1 VTRPHDTWAE
11 VYDLAYE
18 QEFGAYFGYL
28 TEQTLEVVGSLVG
41 PGADVVDFG
50 AGTGRLATPL
60 AGAGHR
66 VVAVEPS
73 ASMLARLL
81 DPPQGPPVQRVCCAM
96 QDFSS
101 PARFDLAL
109 CVFTVVI
116 YLLDEAALDAA
127 MARAAACLRPG
138 GRLLLDVPA
147 LGAFRSRRAST
158 EMLSREVTLEPAY
171 GSVYHYRERIIVH
184 QGPLAGTY
192 EDTFNIRHWPSS
204 QVLASAAG
212 CGLKVQQELIH
223 LFSGTGAEYW
233 LLGRD

>member
-1 VTRPHDTWAE
+1 MTRPHDTWAE
-11 VYDLAYE
+11 IYDLAYE
-18 QEFGAYFGYL
+18 QEFGAYYGYL
-28 TEQTLEVVGSLVG
+28 TEQTLEVVGSLVS
-41 PGADVVDFG
+41 PGADIVDFG

-73 ASMLARLL
+73 ASMLERLR

-138 GRLLLDVPA
+138 GRLLLDVPLRA
-147 LGAFRSRRAST
+147 AFRDRRAST
-158 EMLSREVTLEPAY
+158 DMLSREVTVELAS
-171 GSVYHYRERIIVH
+171 GALFDYRERIVVH
-184 QGPLAGTY
+184 QGALSGTY
-192 EDTFNIRHWPSS
+192 EDAFRLRNWPT
-204 QVLASAAG
+204 QLVLSAASR
-212 CGLKVQQELIH
+212 CGLQVQQDLTH
-223 LFSGTGAEYW
+223 LFAGTGAEYFV
-233 LLGRD
+233 LYKA

>member
-1 VTRPHDTWAE
+1 MTRPHDTWAE
-11 VYDLAYE
+11 IYDLAYE
-18 QEFGAYFGYL
+18 QEFGAYYAAL
-28 TEQTLEVVGSLVG
+28 TDQTLKVVGGLVG

-60 AGAGHR
+60 AGTGHR

-73 ASMLARLL
+73 ATMLARLR

-116 YLLDEAALDAA
+116 YLLDEAALDVA

-147 LGAFRSRRAST
+147 LWAFRSRQARTAKLT
-158 EMLSREVTLEPAY
+158 REVTVELAL
-171 GSVYHYRERIIVH
+171 GSLFDYRERIVVH
-184 QGPLAGTY
+184 QGELSGTY
-192 EDTFNIRHWPSS
+192 EDAFRIRHWPS
-204 QVLASAAG
+204 QRVLSAASRH
-212 CGLKVQQELIH
+212 GLQVQQDLTH
-223 LFSGTGAEYW
+223 LFAGAGAEYFM
-233 LLGRD
+233 LCKV